1 VEKVT
6 LEVGESP
13 LVKITTIGGDLRLS
27 GRDEPILEVQA
38 PDKGKLQVDE
48 IEDGVEINARTGC
61 IIFLPKG
68 ARLEVGEVG
77 GDCRVTDLRSEF
89 MIRTIGG
96 DLSLR
101 RVGAATF
108 EMIGGDFQGRQI
120 EGNLTVDR
128 IGGDAVIQKVTGDI
142 HVRSVGGDLMLNDAA
157 GQVNVVVG
165 GDAYVTLAA
174 PAGAHSKVQA
184 GSDLSCRIPPDSS
197 VNLSLSAGGDLD
209 YPPGVESIEQGDGV
223 AFQLGEGEAEIELSA
238 GGDLCLQT
246 GLGQADSAEDWIGE
260 ILTEVDAKLAEVE
273 ARFNVMGTGMYG
285 FDADR
290 IGERVRRA
298 VRRAERKASGKA
310 KRKVAKKERKLDS
323 SFSWTAPGF
332 GETVDAVTDEERL
345 TILRMVEEGKVSVS
359 EAEALL
365 QALEGES

>member
-6 LEVGESP
+6 LEIGESP

-27 GRDEPILEVQA
+27 GRDEPILEAQA
-38 PDKGKLQVDE
+38 PDKGKLQVNE
-48 IEDGVEINARTGC
+48 IAEGVEISANSGC
-61 IIFLPKG
+61 IIFLPKD
-68 ARLEVGEVG
+68 ASLEVGEVG
-77 GDCRVTDLRSEF
+77 GDCRVTDLGNEL

-108 EMIGGDFQGRQI
+108 ETIGGDFQSRHI

-128 IGGDAVIQKVTGDI
+128 IGGDAVIHKVKGDI
-142 HVRSVGGDLMLNDAA
+142 HLRGVGGDLMLNDSS
-157 GQVNVVVG
+157 GQVNAFVG
-165 GDAYVTLAA
+165 GDALVTLAT
-174 PAGAHSKVQA
+174 PEGAHSKVQA
-184 GSDLSCRIPPDSS
+184 GSDLSCRISPESS
-197 VNLSLSAGGDLD
+197 VNLFLSAGGDLD
-209 YPPGVESIEQGDGV
+209 YPSGVETKEQGEGV
-223 AFQLGEGEAEIELSA
+223 TFQLGDGDAELELSA

-246 GLGQADSAEDWIGE
+246 GLRQDDSEEDWVGE

-298 VRRAERKASGKA
+298 VRRAERRASGKA
-310 KRKVAKKERKLDS
+310 KRKAAKEKMNTGS

-332 GETVDAVTDEERL
+332 GDALEPASDEERL

-359 EAEALL
+359 EAESLL
-365 QALEGES
+365 QSLEGES

>member
-1 VEKVT
+1 MEKVT
-6 LEVGESP
+6 LEIGESP
-13 LVKITTIGGDLRLS
+13 LVKISTIGGDLRLS
-27 GRDEPILEVQA
+27 GRDEHILEVQA

-48 IEDGVEINARTGC
+48 IADGVEICANSGC
-61 IIFLPKG
+61 IIFLPKD

-77 GDCRVTDLRSEF
+77 GDCRVTDLRNEF

-101 RVGAATF
+101 RVGATTF

-128 IGGDAVIQKVTGDI
+128 IGGDAVIQKAHGDI
-142 HVRSVGGDLMLNDAA
+142 HLRGVGGDLMLSDAD
-157 GQVNVVVG
+157 GQVKVVVG
-165 GDAYVTLAA
+165 GDAFVTLAT
-174 PAGAHSKVQA
+174 PAGSHSKVQA

-197 VNLSLSAGGDLD
+197 VNVSLSAGGDLD
-209 YPPGVESIEQGDGV
+209 YPSGVESRQEGEGV
-223 AFQLGEGEAEIELSA
+223 AFQLGNGEADIELSA

-246 GLGQADSAEDWIGE
+246 GLRDADSAEDWVGE

-273 ARFNVMGTGMYG
+273 ARFSVMGAGMYG

-298 VRRAERKASGKA
+298 VRRAERKASGKER
-310 KRKVAKKERKLDS
+310 RKEAKKKRKLDS
-323 SFSWTAPGF
+323 SFSWTVPGF
-332 GETVDAVTDEERL
+332 GETAEPATDEERL

-365 QALEGES
+365 KALEGES